1 MKAMRTMRTMK
12 SLTILMGLCLL
23 QASVCAQSLDD
34 VFKRADKAKSKT
46 EQSVNGSVHSDISK
60 ANSGLKEKVDAGDER
75 ARAAN
80 EASAAS
86 ANDSAPAPSASPKS
100 TSKVFSCKFYCKS
113 ASGPTTY
120 SDFTA
125 NSRKEAAGMAA
136 DAADRVCDS
145 KGYGYASH
153 VKYSDSQCSAK

>member
-1 MKAMRTMRTMK
+1 MKIIKIMK
-12 SLTILMGLCLL
+12 YQKILIGLCLI
-23 QASVCAQSLDD
+23 QTSVFAQSLDD

-46 EQSVNGSVHSDISK
+46 EQSVNGSVHSDMSK
-60 ANSGLKEKVDAGDER
+60 ARSALKDKVDVGDER

-86 ANDSAPAPSASPKS
+86 ANDNTAAPAASPKS
-100 TSKVFSCKFYCKS
+100 TLKVFSCKFYCKS

-136 DAADRVCDS
+136 DAADRVCDN
-145 KGYGYASH
+145 KGYGYASN
-153 VKYSDSQCSAK
+153 VKYSESQCSAK

>member
-1 MKAMRTMRTMK
+1 MKYQN
-12 SLTILMGLCLL
+12 ILIGLCLI
-23 QASVCAQSLDD
+23 QTSVFAQSLDD

-46 EQSVNGSVHSDISK
+46 EQSVNGSVYSDMSK
-60 ANSGLKEKVDAGDER
+60 AHSALKDKVDAGDER

-86 ANDSAPAPSASPKS
+86 TASANDSANAPAASPKS
-100 TSKVFSCKFYCKS
+100 ALKVFSCKFYCKS

-125 NSRKEAAGMAA
+125 NNRKEAAGMAA
-136 DAADRVCDS
+136 DAADRVCDN
-145 KGYGYASH
+145 KGYGYASN
-153 VKYSDSQCSAK
+153 VKYSESQCSAK

>member
-1 MKAMRTMRTMK
+1 MKYQH
-12 SLTILMGLCLL
+12 ILIGVCVI
-23 QASVCAQSLDD
+23 QTSVFAQSLDD

-46 EQSVNGSVHSDISK
+46 EQSVNGSVHSDMGK
-60 ANSGLKEKVDAGDER
+60 AHSALKDKVDAGDER

-86 ANDSAPAPSASPKS
+86 ANDSTNPPAASPKS
-100 TSKVFSCKFYCKS
+100 TLKVFSCKFYCKS

-125 NSRKEAAGMAA
+125 NNRKEATGMAA
-136 DAADRVCDS
+136 DAADRVCDN
-145 KGYGYASH
+145 KGYGYASN
-153 VKYSDSQCSAK
+153 VKYSENQCSAK